1 MLSINQKKVAV
12 GQIINNERTNVN
24 YSDIFSELIQAAG
37 MGCEAYSSDLF
48 YDLTAI
54 KAAVDALEN
63 KVFYIGIRTLGVD
76 GESFISR
83 RLDRK
88 NCNYEPNCYI
98 KIYRLKLIA
107 ADNSMTLELER
118 ISEYTATRELIAE

>member
-1 MLSINQKKVAV
+1 MLSINQKKVAT
-12 GQIINNERTNVN
+12 GQIINNERTNIN

-48 YDLTAI
+48 YELTAI
-54 KAAVDALEN
+54 KTAVEALEN
-63 KVFYIGIRTLGVD
+63 TIFYIGIRTLGVD

-107 ADNSMTLELER
+107 MDNSMTMELER
-118 ISEYTATRELIAE
+118 ISEYTATRELVAE

>member
-1 MLSINQKKVAV
+1 MLSINQKKVAT
-12 GQIINNERTNVN
+12 GQIIDNERTNIN

-54 KAAVDALEN
+54 KTAVDALEN
-63 KVFYIGIRTLGVD
+63 TVFYIGIRTLGVD

-107 ADNSMTLELER
+107 MDNSMTMELER
-118 ISEYTATRELIAE
+118 ISEYTATRELVAE

>member
-1 MLSINQKKVAV
+1 MLSINQKKVAT
-12 GQIINNERTNVN
+12 GQIINNERTNIN

-48 YDLTAI
+48 YELTAI
-54 KAAVDALEN
+54 KTAVDALEN
-63 KVFYIGIRTLGVD
+63 TVFYIGIRTLGVD

-107 ADNSMTLELER
+107 MDNSMTMELER
-118 ISEYTATRELIAE
+118 ISEYTATRELVTE

>member
-1 MLSINQKKVAV
+1 MLSINQKKVAT
-12 GQIINNERTNVN
+12 GQIIDNERTNIN

-48 YDLTAI
+48 YELTAI
-54 KAAVDALEN
+54 KTAVDALEN
-63 KVFYIGIRTLGVD
+63 TVFYIGIRTLGVD

-83 RLDRK
+83 RLNRK

-107 ADNSMTLELER
+107 MDDSMTMELER
-118 ISEYTATRELIAE
+118 ISEYTATRELVAE

>member
-1 MLSINQKKVAV
+1 MLSINQKKVAT
-12 GQIINNERTNVN
+12 GQIINNERTNIN

-48 YDLTAI
+48 YELTAI
-54 KAAVDALEN
+54 KTAIDALEN
-63 KVFYIGIRTLGVD
+63 TVFYIGIRTLGVD

-83 RLDRK
+83 RLNRK

-107 ADNSMTLELER
+107 MDDSMTMELER
-118 ISEYTATRELIAE
+118 ISEYTATRELVAE